1 MKISASGALPE
12 KPTGLAAAILPGA
25 INLRIVAFI
34 VSLRLAMH
42 EAGN

>member
-1 MKISASGALPE
+1 MKISPH
-12 KPTGLAAAILPGA
+12 PAILPGE